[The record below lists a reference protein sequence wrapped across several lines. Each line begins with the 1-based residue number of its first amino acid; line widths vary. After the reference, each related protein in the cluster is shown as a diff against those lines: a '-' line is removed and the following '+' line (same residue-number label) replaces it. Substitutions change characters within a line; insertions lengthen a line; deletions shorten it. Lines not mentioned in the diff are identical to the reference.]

1 MKRSDA
7 VRLALLGAGAS
18 AFIAYDI
25 YTTSGG
31 DAEEVPADLY
41 TSVEQCRSGGR
52 YSGDQCAKAYAD
64 SSAIDAQKAVT
75 YTKREDCEADFTS
88 GGCHEVTANTAAPS
102 GGYFAPTMA
111 GFLVG
116 ALATSALRSE
126 PVYRSCT
133 DAANP
138 GDCRSTSGGGGSAGG
153 GAHFF
158 TRSGFRVTPTGSGAS
173 ASVSSAA
180 FASAPRS
187 ATLSRGGFGARA
199 AAASAHA

>member
-7 VRLALLGAGAS
+7 VRLALLGAGAG
-18 AFIAYDI
+18 ALIAYDI

-52 YSGDQCAKAYAD
+52 YTTDQCSKAYAD
-64 SSAIDAQKAVT
+64 SSAIDFQKAVT

-88 GGCHEVTANTAAPS
+88 GGCHTVVADGTAPS
-102 GGYFAPTMA
+102 GGNFAPTMA
-111 GFLVG
+111 GFVIG
-116 ALATSALRSE
+116 ALATSALTSQ

-138 GDCRSTSGGGGSAGG
+138 SDCRSSSGSGGSGGG

-180 FASAPRS
+180 FSSAPRS

>member
-7 VRLALLGAGAS
+7 VRLALLGVGAGAL
-18 AFIAYDI
+18 IAYDI

-31 DAEEVPADLY
+31 DAEEVPGDLY
-41 TSVEQCRSGGR
+41 TSIEQCRSSGR
-52 YSGDQCAKAYAD
+52 YSADQCAKAYAD
-64 SSAIDAQKAVT
+64 SSAIDSQKAVT
-75 YTKREDCEADFTS
+75 YTKREDCEADFAS
-88 GGCHEVTANTAAPS
+88 GGCHAVVADGTAPS
-102 GGYFAPTMA
+102 GGNFAPTMA
-111 GFLVG
+111 GFVIG
-116 ALATSALRSE
+116 ALATSALTSQ

-138 GDCRSTSGGGGSAGG
+138 SDCRSSTGGGGG

-158 TRSGFRVTPTGSGAS
+158 TSSGFRVTPTGSSAA

-180 FASAPRS
+180 FSSAPRA

-199 AAASAHA
+199 AAASAHG